1 MQHDPWTAL
10 PTNAASSSAVACQGG
25 PTHRGV
31 GPCST
36 VTSSAFPQRPALVG
50 TMTSPA
56 DMPRLQFGVMTRWGL
71 AHLLDAG
78 DDGPYWGTRQQAM
91 WTLHSLRAL
100 YPDTTYTIT
109 TRRTP

>member
-1 MQHDPWTAL
+1 MTIP
-10 PTNAASSSAVACQGG
+10 ASMGS
-25 PTHRGV
+25 
-31 GPCST
+31 
-36 VTSSAFPQRPALVG
+36 
-50 TMTSPA
+50 
-56 DMPRLQFGVMTRWGL
+56 LQFGVMTRWGL